1 MSDKHISGYNQE
13 LRQFVAAA
21 RLVAELLGTAKEG
34 WGYGY
39 AATGEIALVCRY
51 EYTDGRIHIE
61 AARDTQA
68 IHIEMREP
76 HVNPVVSIYDGG
88 RVVRV
93 HGEWRMIRSRVLD
106 LARSAL
112 QEQAER

>member
-21 RLVAELLGTAKEG
+21 RVVAELLGTPADG
-34 WGYGY
+34 WGC
-39 AATGEIALVCRY
+39 ACIATGQEAFTRRY
-51 EYTDGRIHIE
+51 EYRDERIWIE
-61 AARDTQA
+61 AARETPA

-88 RVVRV
+88 RVVRT
-93 HGEWRMIRSRVLD
+93 HGEYRMIRGHVLR
-106 LARSAL
+106 LAHQAL
-112 QEQAER
+112 TEE